1 MTTATVPSQPWV
13 YSLIALQFVAFGWR
27 LNREI
32 AVGDQ
37 QRRTWLPAVDWLN
50 LISLFA
56 VVSSCVALPLGFGIV
71 RASSA
76 VSSAGYVVIAF
87 HPISEAADY
96 RLFSKKGR
104 SISLTP

>member
-50 LISLFA
+50 LISPVRSRIVLR
-56 VVSSCVALPLGFGIV
+56 GI
-71 RASSA
+71 A
-76 VSSAGYVVIAF
+76 
-87 HPISEAADY
+87 P
-96 RLFSKKGR
+96 RLR
-104 SISLTP
+104 HRQSL